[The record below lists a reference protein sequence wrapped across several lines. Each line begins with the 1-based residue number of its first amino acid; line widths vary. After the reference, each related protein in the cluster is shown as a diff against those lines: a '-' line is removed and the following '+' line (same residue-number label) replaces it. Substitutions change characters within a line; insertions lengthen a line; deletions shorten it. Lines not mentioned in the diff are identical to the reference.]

1 MRTSVVF
8 LLLLAISVA
17 SARADEDERVPPV
30 TDPVVKKEC
39 GSCHMAFSPQF
50 LPKRSWQRIME
61 TLSDH
66 FGENASLGE
75 SQRKA
80 VLDYLLA
87 NAADS
92 PKASREAR
100 RFAESIASGQTPL
113 RITEIPR
120 WVREHREV
128 RADRWKSPDVKS
140 KANCLACHKKAEQG
154 IYED

>member
-1 MRTSVVF
+1 M
-8 LLLLAISVA
+8 
-17 SARADEDERVPPV
+17 D
-30 TDPVVKKEC
+30 
-39 GSCHMAFSPQF
+39 
-50 LPKRSWQRIME
+50 

-75 SQRKA
+75 AQRKA
-80 VLDYLLA
+80 VLDYLLV

-92 PKASREAR
+92 PKAGREGR
-100 RFAESIASGQTPL
+100 RFAESVAAGQTPL

>member
-1 MRTSVVF
+1 MF
-8 LLLLAISVA
+8 LTLLVISVA
-17 SARADEDERVPPV
+17 ITSAQEDERVPPV
-30 TDPVVKKEC
+30 TDAVVKKEC

-50 LPKRSWQRIME
+50 LPRRSWQKIVD

-92 PKASREAR
+92 PKAGRTGR

-128 RADRWKSPDVKS
+128 RVNRWKSPDVKS